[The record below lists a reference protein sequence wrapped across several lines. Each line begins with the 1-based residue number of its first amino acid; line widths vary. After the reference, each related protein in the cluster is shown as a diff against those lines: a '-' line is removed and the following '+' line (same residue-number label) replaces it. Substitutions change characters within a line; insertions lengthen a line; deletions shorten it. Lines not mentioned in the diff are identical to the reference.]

1 MRIQVPFES
10 LKRAAKEKKNSLDEV
25 SSVVKM
31 LDVQTAAAMT
41 TAEQLDVL
49 SKMALRLQ
57 NLKRKVA
64 VSFSTTAAPLLQ
76 QVITNVTCCSL
87 KKAVRKNVLML

>member
-1 MRIQVPFES
+1 MPFES
-10 LKRAAKEKKNSLDEV
+10 LKRAAKEKKTSLDEV

-31 LDVQTAAAMT
+31 LDINPAAAMT
-41 TAEQLDVL
+41 AAEQLEIL

-64 VSFSTTAAPLLQ
+64 VL
-76 QVITNVTCCSL
+76 N
-87 KKAVRKNVLML
+87 